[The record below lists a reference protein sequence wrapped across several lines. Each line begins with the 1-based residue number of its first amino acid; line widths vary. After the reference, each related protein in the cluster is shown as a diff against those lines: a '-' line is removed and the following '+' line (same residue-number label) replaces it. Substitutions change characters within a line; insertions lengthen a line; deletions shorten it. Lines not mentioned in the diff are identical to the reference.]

1 MARIKTTPARRAGP
15 GSRPKLTTGSGG
27 AVGAAPKSRVGAAFP
42 PPSHGRK
49 PVHRRSSAPSS
60 PSDDDSPVSSYS
72 SRSPSPSRVASS
84 SGSHS
89 SSSRR
94 GSHASGRPPAR
105 SGRDR
110 GLQPRRRAPPGARVL
125 REIKRLRESTDLL
138 IPRMPFLRLVHEV
151 AQDCTPPYASPY
163 RFTADALMALQCASE
178 AYLTGLM
185 EDSYLCAMHAKRVTL
200 MPKDLHLAQRLR
212 HAFPC

>member
-15 GSRPKLTTGSGG
+15 DSRPKSTGGSGG
-27 AVGAAPKSRVGAAFP
+27 AVGAAPKSRMGSF

-49 PVHRRSSAPSS
+49 PLHRRSSAPSS
-60 PSDDDSPVSSYS
+60 PSDDDSPVSYS
-72 SRSPSPSRVASS
+72 SRSPSPSRGASS
-84 SGSHS
+84 SAAHS
-89 SSSRR
+89 SGMRGPHATSRQQ
-94 GSHASGRPPAR
+94 PR
-105 SGRDR
+105 SVHDR
-110 GLQPRRRAPPGARVL
+110 GMQPRRRAPPGARVL

-163 RFTADALMALQCASE
+163 RFTADALMALQCATE

>member
-1 MARIKTTPARRAGP
+1 MARIKITPARRSGAA
-15 GSRPKLTTGSGG
+15 SRPKVAMGSGG
-27 AVGAAPKSRVGAAFP
+27 VIGAAPKSRAAF
-42 PPSHGRK
+42 PPSHGRGA
-49 PVHRRSSAPSS
+49 PLRRRSSVASS
-60 PSDDDSPVSSYS
+60 ASDDDSPSSSYS
-72 SRSPSPSRVASS
+72 SRSPSPSPDRVASS
-84 SGSHS
+84 ASGNPTQRARGREGASGSAQTAHY
-89 SSSRR
+89 R
-94 GSHASGRPPAR
+94 GM
-105 SGRDR
+105 
-110 GLQPRRRAPPGARVL
+110 QPRRRAPPGARVL

-151 AQDCTPPYASPY
+151 AQDCTPPYASPF

-212 HAFPC
+212 RAFPC